1 MLVFGAIAPHG
12 GDIIS
17 QIAADPAAMAKTREA
32 MRELG
37 RRCAAAHPETV
48 IVATPHGIMAEGV
61 ITIGATRIAA
71 GILDGQNG
79 KQVKAV
85 FENDLEL
92 VTALEPEMNRQQ
104 APYVRL
110 VGEEK
115 KQSAVLPLDW
125 GALVPLWFTAH
136 PMQPRP
142 RIVVLGPDRHLPR
155 EILVRSGVAIARA
168 AAESGKRVAFIA
180 SCDLG
185 HAHDPEGPYGYEPAS
200 AQHDAAFCAAVAEND
215 LGRLLEWPDSFLE
228 TAKVDAFWQ
237 TLMLAGALG
246 HTPMWGTLLSYEAP
260 TYFGMAVAAYEPQT

>member
-17 QIAADPAAMAKTREA
+17 QIAAVTATMAKTRAA

-37 RRCAAAHPETV
+37 RRCAAAMPETV
-48 IVATPHGIMAEGV
+48 VVATPHGIIAEGV
-61 ITIGATRIAA
+61 ISIGATAMAA
-71 GILDGQNG
+71 GILDGPSG
-79 KQVKAV
+79 GQVKAV

-92 VTALEPEMNRQQ
+92 VAALEPEMERQGV
-104 APYVRL
+104 PYVRL

-136 PMQPRP
+136 PMKPRP
-142 RIVVLGPDRHLPR
+142 KIVVLGPDRNLPR
-155 EILVRSGVAIARA
+155 ETLVRSGVAVARA
-168 AAESGKRVAFIA
+168 AAVSGKRVAFIA

-185 HAHDPEGPYGYEPAS
+185 HAHDPDGPYGFDPAS
-200 AQHDAAFCAAVAEND
+200 AEHDALYCAAVAESD
-215 LGRLLEWPDSFLE
+215 LARLLEWPEEFLE

-246 HTPMWGTLLSYEAP
+246 HTPMRGELLSYEAP
-260 TYFGMAVAAYEPQT
+260 TYFGMAVAAYEPG